1 MSQYDFS
8 FESQYSLE
16 RSASIDKRFA
26 YNITHYSNNKV
37 TGIVWMTS
45 YTRDNFELYGKY
57 LSIDEMRSS
66 ICNAKKFCNITLVVL
81 NEFGKIYIFC
91 EEFFITETRG
101 AHAFILEYLFQMS
114 TSRNKKNVYTI
125 FADEFMNK
133 TNLES
138 IGMHIIQIFYDH
150 FHLKLNLD

>member
-45 YTRDNFELYGKY
+45 YTRDNFELFGKY

-66 ICNAKKFCNITLVVL
+66 ICNAKKSCNIALVVL
-81 NEFGKIYIFC
+81 NEIGKIYIVC
-91 EEFFITETRG
+91 EGFFITETRG
-101 AHAFILEYLFQMS
+101 AYAFYFRILISDVNIKE
-114 TSRNKKNVYTI
+114 
-125 FADEFMNK
+125 
-133 TNLES
+133 
-138 IGMHIIQIFYDH
+138 
-150 FHLKLNLD
+150 